1 MPGLVSPKICCDI
14 QTTGSKF
21 GINNMKLWILPA
33 LISKVQGDGG
43 GTILGVFFV
52 CVCGGGSFYTLG
64 PLGQT
69 DHCLNATAYLRI
81 VTDCIF

>member
-43 GTILGVFFV
+43 GTILGVFCV
-52 CVCGGGSFYTLG
+52 CVGGGFFLHFG
-64 PLGQT
+64 PFRT
-69 DHCLNATAYLRI
+69 N
-81 VTDCIF
+81 